1 MAIKVDPDLSTLLCH
16 KCIRKNFIFCPRS
29 NILYIIYIYY
39 IYNILYIICIAHT
52 QNTQLYPHH
61 HPDCMEGLM
70 CQVKVLKG
78 EGIPTN
84 YRSQT
89 ANISVKLSLL
99 PSRLPK
105 VRTAEIWCWMKIGF
119 STQRGWWRTPLIQ
132 SSMKSSASSSPG
144 AFYLLTMS
152 FLSRNVTGR

>member
-61 HPDCMEGLM
+61 HPDCMCPHNNGRL
-70 CQVKVLKG
+70 CTK
-78 EGIPTN
+78 
-84 YRSQT
+84 
-89 ANISVKLSLL
+89 NIVFQITDTEPRIIFSVNRTIEHSLQWRNTDTTQHVLSLKL
-99 PSRLPK
+99 
-105 VRTAEIWCWMKIGF
+105 AIH
-119 STQRGWWRTPLIQ
+119 
-132 SSMKSSASSSPG
+132 SPHII
-144 AFYLLTMS
+144 
-152 FLSRNVTGR
+152 